1 MDLPAPPLA
10 SRVAPGEPPEQRAL
24 SGALLRLIAM
34 AAIALMLALV
44 KLAETRGV
52 HILESVFYR
61 QLAAIPVIGLLLMR
75 SGRWSSLRSH
85 RPFGHGLRM
94 LLGICAMTLNFWT
107 MTLLPLAEAT
117 TIFFAVPILTTVL
130 AAVMLKEPTGWH
142 RWSAV
147 IVGFVGVLIVVQPGG
162 GDLPTMGIAVGV
174 VGALMTAAVTIQ
186 IRQLGRS
193 EATLTIVF
201 WFSLTSMLPLG
212 LAMLFVGQTHD
223 AATWGIILAI
233 GLLGAVGQFCLTGAL
248 RLAPVALVLPMDY
261 SSLIWSALYGYWL
274 FAELPATATYI
285 GAPIIIA
292 SGLYIVFREHR
303 LARRAAAIR
312 PAMR

>member
-1 MDLPAPPLA
+1 MPLA
-10 SRVAPGEPPEQRAL
+10 AVEPPEQRAL
-24 SGALLRLIAM
+24 AGAMLRLLSM
-34 AAIALMLALV
+34 AAISLMLALV
-44 KLAETRGV
+44 KLAQTRGV

-61 QLAAIPVIGLLLMR
+61 QLAAIPVIALLLMR
-75 SGRWSSLRSH
+75 SGKWSSLKSH
-85 RPFGHGLRM
+85 RPLGHGLRM
-94 LLGICAMTLNFWT
+94 LLGISAMSLNFWT

-130 AAVMLKEPTGWH
+130 AALILKEPTGRH

-147 IVGFVGVLIVVQPGG
+147 IVGFIGVLIVVRPGG
-162 GDLPTMGIAVGV
+162 GDLPAMGIAAGV

-186 IRQLGRS
+186 IRQLGKS

-201 WFSLTSMLPLG
+201 WFSLTSILPLG
-212 LAMLFVGQTHD
+212 IAMLFVGQAHD
-223 AATWGIILAI
+223 PATWGIILAI

-274 FAELPATATYI
+274 FGDLPATATWI

-292 SGLYIVFREHR
+292 SGLYIVWREHR
-303 LARRAAAIR
+303 LARRASALR
-312 PAMR
+312 PPLR